1 MSEIDGQTYAI
12 FIQDAQGAKQPMH
25 VSDRKWNVSAS
36 KMVSTKEGQ

>member
-12 FIQDAQGAKQPMH
+12 FIQDAQGARPAMR
-25 VSDRKWNVSAS
+25 VSDCKWNVSAS